1 MPISCIDGI
10 FELRYIE
17 GLIGI
22 KMEYKLNQIDKSRQE
37 IEIEATY
44 DELTP
49 HFNKALEK
57 YKLKAIV
64 PGFRKGKVPVSMLK
78 RMYGEAIEQGSLEDI
93 ANDLFRKYLE
103 DNKINPINIGSLI
116 DLDYHPKQLFKFK
129 VQFEVMPELV
139 INQYKG
145 IELTKYVYE
154 VDEKMIDEEIK
165 YQRSKH
171 SSYEETD
178 KCDNEDFAIAADVEK
193 LDDSG
198 VAIIGSREKD
208 IRFYLNDPNV
218 SKELKEQLL
227 NTNKGEEKTL
237 SLTNTETKKKDKY
250 KINVS
255 KIEKVNL
262 PELNEE
268 FFKHVYKDEIKTET
282 EFRAKVKDDIE
293 KIYKNISDQQLK
305 NDVVTELIKVN
316 DITVP
321 DSITNRI
328 LPNYLEDAKNKYPN
342 KKLPSDFDTEEFMK
356 TKRVDAILQA
366 KWYLLRDKLIEL
378 ENIKVEDEDI
388 AKIAKEDSA
397 KYNLPEEKLTEIYK
411 KNENMTSRI
420 LDDKLMNFLISNAKI
435 TEVKKEK
442 ETNLET

>member
-1 MPISCIDGI
+1 MPISCIEGI
-10 FELRYIE
+10 FEFWYIA

-22 KMEYKLNQIDKSRQE
+22 KMEYKLNQINKSKQE

-44 DELTP
+44 DELAP

-78 RMYGEAIEQGSLEDI
+78 RMYGEAIEHGSLEDI
-93 ANDLFRKYLE
+93 ANDLFRNYLE
-103 DNKINPINIGSLI
+103 DNKINPINIGSLV
-116 DLDYHPKQLFKFK
+116 DLDYQPKQLFKFK

-139 INQYKG
+139 INQYIG
-145 IELTKYVYE
+145 IEITKYVYE

-165 YQRSKH
+165 YLRSKH
-171 SSYEETD
+171 STFEETD
-178 KCDNEDFAIAADVEK
+178 KCDDENFVINADVEK

-198 VAIIGSREKD
+198 VSIIGSREKD

-218 SKELKEQLL
+218 SKELKKQLL
-227 NTNKGEEKTL
+227 NIHKGEEKTL
-237 SLTNTETKKKDKY
+237 SLTNTETKKKEKY
-250 KINVS
+250 NVNVS
-255 KIEKVNL
+255 KIEKVIQ

-268 FFKHVYKDEIKTET
+268 FFKHVYKDEIKTEK
-282 EFRAKVKDDIE
+282 EFREKVKDDIE

-305 NDVVTELIKVN
+305 NDIVTELIRVN

-328 LPNYLEDAKNKYPN
+328 LQSYLDDAKNKYRN
-342 KKLPSDFDTEEFMK
+342 KKLPPDFDTEEFKK

-378 ENIKVEDEDI
+378 EKIKVEDEDI
-388 AKIAKEDSA
+388 AKIVKEDSA

-411 KNENMTSRI
+411 QNENMASRI
-420 LDDKLMNFLISNAKI
+420 LDDKLMDFLISNAKI